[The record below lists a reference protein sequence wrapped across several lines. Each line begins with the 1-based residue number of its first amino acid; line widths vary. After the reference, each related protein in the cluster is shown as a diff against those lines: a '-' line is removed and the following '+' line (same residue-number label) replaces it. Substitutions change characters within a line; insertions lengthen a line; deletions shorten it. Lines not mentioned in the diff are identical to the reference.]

1 MCFDVDVVDGVADD
15 ERHVDFEAIYRR
27 ELVPIVALAV
37 ALTGNRKTGADLAHE
52 AMLRAFRDWASVF
65 QLERPGGWIRRVVI
79 NLAHDVRRRGDR
91 ERRAL
96 RRLDTSDASHP
107 ASPND
112 EFWSAVRNLPER
124 QRTVVALRYIEDL
137 AVADIASLVEVS
149 EGTVKTS
156 LFRARRTLARV
167 LGAEEV
173 HDGDDR

>member
-1 MCFDVDVVDGVADD
+1 M
-15 ERHVDFEAIYRR
+15 
-27 ELVPIVALAV
+27 
-37 ALTGNRKTGADLAHE
+37 
-52 AMLRAFRDWASVF
+52 
-65 QLERPGGWIRRVVI
+65 
-79 NLAHDVRRRGDR
+79 
-91 ERRAL
+91 
-96 RRLDTSDASHP
+96 
-107 ASPND
+107 
-112 EFWSAVRNLPER
+112 PER